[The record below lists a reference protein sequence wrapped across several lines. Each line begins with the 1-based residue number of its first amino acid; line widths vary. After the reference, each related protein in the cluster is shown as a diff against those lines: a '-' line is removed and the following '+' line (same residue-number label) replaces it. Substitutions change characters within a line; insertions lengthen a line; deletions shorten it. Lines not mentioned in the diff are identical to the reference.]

1 MKPLSDEDL
10 LPLVNILR
18 LTPASSRKHYGLKN
32 LHYCE
37 SVAWC
42 FHCRVYDLADTS
54 CCIDVNYN
62 RQGIAN
68 ALKALFIKP
77 PELLV

>member
-18 LTPASSRKHYGLKN
+18 LTPASAHKSSGLKN
-32 LHYCE
+32 MTYCE
-37 SVAWC
+37 SARWC
-42 FHCRVYDLADTS
+42 FYCKFYDIADAS

-68 ALKALFIKP
+68 ALKALFIKH

>member
-18 LTPASSRKHYGLKN
+18 LTPASSIKETGLVDSN
-32 LHYCE
+32 FCR
-37 SVAWC
+37 SNGFC
-42 FHCRVYDLADTS
+42 FNCNFYDPKDTS
-54 CCIDVNYN
+54 CCIKVSYN

-68 ALKALFIKP
+68 ALKALFIKH

>member
-1 MKPLSDEDL
+1 MKPLCDEDL

-42 FHCRVYDLADTS
+42 FHCRFYDIADTS

-68 ALKALFIKP
+68 ALKALFIKH

>member
-18 LTPASSRKHYGLKN
+18 LTSASFAQRTGLM
-32 LHYCE
+32 YSGFCE
-37 SVAWC
+37 AKGFC
-42 FHCRVYDLADTS
+42 FTCNFYDPNDTT
-54 CCIDVNYN
+54 CCIDVKYN

-68 ALKALFIKP
+68 ALKALFIKH